1 MTSLR
6 SSLLSHNKII
16 ETEEVCACVLMFVLV
31 EGAAEE
37 EGEMSFIDV
46 KRV

>member
-1 MTSLR
+1 MQGSLF
-6 SSLLSHNKII
+6 SHNKII
-16 ETEEVCACVLMFVLV
+16 ETKEVCACVFMFVL
-31 EGAAEE
+31 GAEK